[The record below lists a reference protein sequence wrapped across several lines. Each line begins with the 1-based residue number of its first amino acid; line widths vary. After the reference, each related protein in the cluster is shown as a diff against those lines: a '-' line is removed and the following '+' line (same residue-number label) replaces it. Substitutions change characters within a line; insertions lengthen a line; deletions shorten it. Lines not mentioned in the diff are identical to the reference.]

1 MHTKSQ
7 GIRKAE
13 QNPFLE
19 LFNSTMSSQTDLTD
33 QSPLLTPLTI
43 LPKSDT
49 HQYTSSTSRFDTA
62 NLSNAL
68 SSVADR
74 LPRAQTTPIEGVTG
88 AKINEGF
95 KNLTRNFRRDFSLRG
110 FGRDVKDVRDG
121 GITRESSGDRNG

>member
-1 MHTKSQ
+1 
-7 GIRKAE
+7 
-13 QNPFLE
+13 
-19 LFNSTMSSQTDLTD
+19 MSSQTDLTD
-33 QSPLLTPLTI
+33 QSSLLTSLTI

-68 SSVADR
+68 SSVAER

-110 FGRDVKDVRDG
+110 FGSKEGRDNSV
-121 GITRESSGDRNG
+121 TREGQGDRNG